1 MRFLSTPGAFF
12 NSVFLLA
19 LALSIFLQSI
29 ERFIHIAP
37 VDSPLMMM
45 VIGCVGLGLNILS
58 AFFAHGKCRNATIF
72 NSPDHPWPQS
82 IMVMVMAMVI
92 AIAIVIAIVCTVIVM
107 SMSAIYIPSN

>member
-1 MRFLSTPGAFF
+1 MRFRSTSGAFF

-37 VDSPLMMM
+37 VNSPFMMM

-58 AFFAHGKCRNATIF
+58 AFFAHGKCHNATIYF
-72 NSPDHPWPQS
+72 NSPDQSRPQN
-82 IMVMVMAMVI
+82 IMIIVMVMVMA
-92 AIAIVIAIVCTVIVM
+92 IAIVCTVIVM
-107 SMSAIYIPSN
+107 LMSAMYTLSN